1 MSQPGTPDIWLVLD
15 RSRGVMMA
23 AASTPPSA
31 TPIVPP
37 EPTRWERAKRRAWRI
52 SLDGVAT
59 LWWVYVVLQL
69 FVIDVRT
76 VVPGAAVVSVRA
88 VAVYRIVPLALIT
101 LLLGAFFWRWKVLR
115 ALLYVAFFPFIVIF
129 WKLPRLFI
137 KARLYRNAVAIMMAL
152 NAATLAAQNLRYHL
166 VSKSA
171 AVVALILIVFFD
183 RPTLILFG
191 AVLVALLLGWSLVR
205 VITQTFRSNT
215 FVSSQRKLVTLA
227 ARIIDQPLQLD
238 VATQPDGTVTKQQ
251 VEQLAS
257 TIQSAAFMNRLLYL
271 WAYKLQEYRESSFVV
286 VFNGLSYASL
296 FLGSTIAFFLLN
308 LAVLRSFPGQYSFQ
322 SHPSAIAVFLYA
334 LSSMAFADGGRI
346 TASGDIAYVLR
357 ILAGVYGPGFLL
369 TVVVNTLSV
378 LRGSREDTELRNTV
392 QDLKQRARKHE
403 AKFQQSLR
411 VGIDEAC
418 ERLVRLGVG
427 NLLGGIRWVEQAI
440 PREFM
445 GGDAGNGEIK

>member
-1 MSQPGTPDIWLVLD
+1 MSQPCTPDIWLVLD
-15 RSRGVMMA
+15 RSRAVMGA
-23 AASTPPSA
+23 AASAPPSA
-31 TPIVPP
+31 TPSVRP
-37 EPTRWERAKRRAWRI
+37 EPTKWERAKKRAWSI

-59 LWWVYVVLQL
+59 LWWAYVVLQL
-69 FVIDVRT
+69 FVIDVQIIL
-76 VVPGAAVVSVRA
+76 PGADVVSARS
-88 VAVYRIVPLALIT
+88 VATYRIVPLALIT
-101 LLLGAFFWRWKVLR
+101 LLFGVFFWRWKALR
-115 ALLYVAFFPFIVIF
+115 ALLYVAFFPFIVVF
-129 WKLPRLFI
+129 WKLPQLFI
-137 KARLYRNAVAIMMAL
+137 KARLYRNAVAIMAAL
-152 NAATLAAQNLRYHL
+152 NAATLAVQNLRYHL

-171 AVVALILIVFFD
+171 AVLAVILIIFFD
-183 RPTLILFG
+183 RPTLLLFG
-191 AVLVALLLGWSLVR
+191 AVVVALLLGWSLVR

-227 ARIIDQPLQLD
+227 ARVIDQPLQLD
-238 VATQPDGTVTKQQ
+238 VATQPDGTATKQQ
-251 VEQLAS
+251 VEHLAS

-308 LAVLRSFPGQYSFQ
+308 LAVLKSFPGQYSFQ

-334 LSSMAFADGGRI
+334 LSSMAFADGGGI
-346 TASGDIAYVLR
+346 AASGDIAYILR

-369 TVVVNTLSV
+369 TVVVNTLAV

-392 QDLKQRARKHE
+392 QDLKRRARKHE
-403 AKFQQSLR
+403 ANFQQSLQ

-418 ERLVRLGVG
+418 DRLVRLGIA

-440 PREFM
+440 PPGFM
-445 GGDAGNGEIK
+445 GGDSGDGEMR